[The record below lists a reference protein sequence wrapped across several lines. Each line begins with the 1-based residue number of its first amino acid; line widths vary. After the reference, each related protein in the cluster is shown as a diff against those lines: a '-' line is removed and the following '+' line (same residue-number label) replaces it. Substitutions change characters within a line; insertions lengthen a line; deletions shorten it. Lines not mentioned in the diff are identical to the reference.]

1 MSSRVGTLIYVN
13 EPLIRISGSKK
24 ILCNLSVVHDPMCKH
39 IGKRKPRTMKKL
51 LIASMMLVSVFTL
64 AQEKPKLT
72 DPEIAS
78 VAVTAN
84 LVDIGYAA
92 VAKAK
97 SKNVE
102 ILKFAQTMTDDHNAV
117 IAQASALVKKLNVT
131 PKDNAVSKS
140 LNDGA
145 EKTKKVLNSK
155 AAKDFDKA
163 YIDNEVAYHEAVIST
178 VEGVLIPQ
186 TSNQELKTLLQN
198 VVPALKTHLEHA
210 KMVQKMLAKG

>member
-1 MSSRVGTLIYVN
+1 MKNYVVTL
-13 EPLIRISGSKK
+13 LMLGS
-24 ILCNLSVVHDPMCKH
+24 V
-39 IGKRKPRTMKKL
+39 
-51 LIASMMLVSVFTL
+51 LVM
-64 AQEKPKLT
+64 AQDKPKLT

-78 VAVTAN
+78 VAVVAN
-84 LVDIGYAA
+84 QVDIGYAA

-97 SKNVE
+97 SKNADV
-102 ILKFAQTMTDDHNAV
+102 LKFAQTMTDDHNAV

-145 EKTKKVLNSK
+145 EKTKKMLN
-155 AAKDFDKA
+155 AKSAKEFDKA

-186 TSNQELKTLLQN
+186 TSNQELKSLLQN